1 VGGVSVNRHS
11 EKHRQPPRVEIS
23 PLHTSTRPPR
33 VQRFTHRRF
42 GHVDA
47 HKKQKLCDEEVDAQ
61 VLVDGVAIA
70 LEAAEE
76 AEGEDANGKA
86 DK

>member
-1 VGGVSVNRHS
+1 M
-11 EKHRQPPRVEIS
+11 
-23 PLHTSTRPPR
+23 
-33 VQRFTHRRF
+33 QRFTHRRF

-86 DK
+86 DKWNGDAQSCDNCQQELVNTSHTLEK